1 MAKTYAEANR
11 REGSAGDNLMV
22 LLETRLDALV
32 FRMGFARTIFAARQY
47 VAHGHFSVNGV
58 RSFSPSRLVKVGDVI
73 AVRERSK
80 NHVQIKEALENA
92 PALPE
97 YVSVDKDK
105 MEGKLVATPLRA
117 QIPVQLQEQL
127 VVEYY
132 SR

>member
-1 MAKTYAEANR
+1 
-11 REGSAGDNLMV
+11 
-22 LLETRLDALV
+22 
-32 FRMGFARTIFAARQY
+32 MGLASSRKEARQFIR
-47 VAHGHFSVNGV
+47 HGHFTLNGKKADI
-58 RSFSPSRLVKVGDVI
+58 PSIIVKVGDVI

-97 YVSVDKDK
+97 YVTVDKDK